1 MKCGMFGRVSRKEKY
16 YDWLTGYDTLLQILR
31 PRFRSYLL
39 NTGKYYLRQILFT
52 PNIITPNKMMT

>member
-52 PNIITPNKMMT
+52 PNKMMT